1 MNNSFEN
8 IFGNFGNYFD
18 AYKNT
23 SKYKDDSMLE
33 IVLRKSEFEK
43 NLDEMWVIYRSG
55 NVRQVV
61 EYQKCLEQIKS
72 CGLKVY
78 RNSEGKHKIA
88 IPKN

>member
-61 EYQKCLEQIKS
+61 EYQKGLEQIKS